1 MQSSLEI
8 FLIHAKPLLENYN
21 FVERPIS
28 TSQIYKAH
36 NKEFD
41 TTIQITSSPKEGYV
55 DIILNGLFNSYSCV
69 NATDA
74 HGTFGRIMHQ
84 FHN

>member
-21 FVERPIS
+21 FVELPIS

-36 NKEFD
+36 NNKFD

-55 DIILNGLFNSYSCV
+55 DIILNGRFNSYSCIE
-69 NATDA
+69 ATDA
-74 HGTFGRIMHQ
+74 HGTFERIMHQ

>member
-21 FVERPIS
+21 FKELPIS
-28 TSQIYKAH
+28 TNQIYKAH

-55 DIILNGLFNSYSCV
+55 DIILNGRFNSYSCV

-74 HGTFGRIMHQ
+74 HRTFGRIMHQ

>member
-21 FVERPIS
+21 FKELPVN

-36 NKEFD
+36 NNEFD

-55 DIILNGLFNSYSCV
+55 DIILNGRFNSYSCIE
-69 NATDA
+69 ATDT
-74 HGTFGRIMHQ
+74 HGTFDLIIHQ

>member
-21 FVERPIS
+21 FVELPIS
-28 TSQIYKAH
+28 TNQIYKAH
-36 NKEFD
+36 NDEFD

-55 DIILNGLFNSYSCV
+55 DIILNGRFNSYSCV

>member
-8 FLIHAKPLLENYN
+8 FLIHAKPLLKNYN
-21 FVERPIS
+21 FVELSIS
-28 TSQIYKAH
+28 TNQIYKAH
-36 NKEFD
+36 NSEFD

-55 DIILNGLFNSYSCV
+55 DIILNGRFNSYSCIK
-69 NATDA
+69 ATDA

>member
-1 MQSSLEI
+1 MTTSLEI
-8 FLIHAKPLLENYN
+8 FLTHAKPLLENYN
-21 FVERPIS
+21 FKELPVN

-36 NKEFD
+36 NNEFD
-41 TTIQITSSPKEGYV
+41 TTI
-55 DIILNGLFNSYSCV
+55 LNGRFNSYSCI